1 MKKFLLCLFAV
12 LSITL
17 CVCSGCAGR
26 IPEKPADTSLE
37 FWIAEDV
44 SSVDFSDYY
53 ARGGVFGAH
62 EYYGKGY
69 RPAEISEG
77 NEDVLPQHYVL
88 YTVGGYPDT
97 SDDWNYIIQ
106 IQITDPEVLVY
117 GLTCDSQLEEFDK
130 TMKEHGYIISEN
142 SVGTMHTATSG
153 KVRINLFSN
162 GEQNSIS
169 ISVDVT
175 NRWGIHY

>member
-1 MKKFLLCLFAV
+1 MKKFLLCIFAI

-17 CVCSGCAGR
+17 CVCAGCSGR

-53 ARGGVFGAH
+53 ARAGVFGAY

-69 RPAEISEG
+69 SPAEILEG
-77 NEDVLPQHYVL
+77 NLDILPQHYVL

-97 SDDWNYIIQ
+97 SDDWNYITR
-106 IQITDPEVLVY
+106 IQITDPEVQVY
-117 GLTCDSQLEEFDK
+117 GMTCDTRLDEFDK
-130 TMKEHGYIISEN
+130 TMQKLGYKISEN
-142 SVGTMHTATSG
+142 SAGTLHTATMG
-153 KVRINLFSN
+153 KVSLSLFSN
-162 GEQNSIS
+162 GEQNSMS
-169 ISVDVT
+169 ISVKVT
-175 NRWGIHY
+175 NRRGIHY